1 MTVTISETMKQ
12 RVLENMIEKDLQTVT
27 MFGIVFSTEKK
38 ENSLPTG
45 YLLKTGQEIYIQ
57 P

>member
-1 MTVTISETMKQ
+1 MTLTISETMKQ
-12 RVLENMIEKDLQTVT
+12 RVLENMIEKDLQTTT